1 MKGIFSS
8 LLGIFN
14 IFGSPSGDS
23 FEDVRPGSHEPRS
36 AKEGAAYEKLVSDL
50 QSKPMPIDPEM
61 WNNANLD

>member
-1 MKGIFSS
+1 MKG
-8 LLGIFN
+8 LLDFLLSIIGV
-14 IFGSPSGDS
+14 PSGDS
-23 FEDVRPGSHEPRS
+23 FKDVRPASHEPRS